1 MDIYINLPIEL
12 QYKIVTFIIKEYKDK
27 ILMKSIIKKRE
38 ILIKNKIK
46 NLFEDNNKKN
56 SFGYELFF
64 WFNSNYPIT
73 NKKYLNFIK
82 KIYPDY
88 YLDLT
93 LSSYIESLE
102 KGEPYFNETN
112 HFGKNGYLYIYY
124 KKLYNC
130 NYSNFIDFILDNLDI
145 SDLED
150 LFNFIG
156 YKNYNSVVNNSEI
169 TKKNIEY
176 SSLSAT
182 THIIFGTQF

>member
-1 MDIYINLPIEL
+1 MNIYINLPIEL
-12 QYKIVTFIIKEYKDK
+12 QYKIVTYIIREYKEK
-27 ILMKSIIKKRE
+27 ILMQSIIKKRE

-46 NLFEDNNKKN
+46 NLLEDYNKID

-73 NKKYLNFIK
+73 NKKYVNFIK

-88 YLDLT
+88 YLNST
-93 LSSYIESLE
+93 LSSYIETLE
-102 KGEPYFNETN
+102 KGKPYYNETN
-112 HFGKNGYLYIYY
+112 HFGKNGNLYIYY
-124 KKLYNC
+124 KKLFKGTYC
-130 NYSNFIDFILDNLDI
+130 NFIDFILDNLDI

-156 YKNYNSVVNNSEI
+156 YKNYNSAVNNSEI
-169 TKKNIEY
+169 TKKNIKY
-176 SSLSAT
+176 SALSAT